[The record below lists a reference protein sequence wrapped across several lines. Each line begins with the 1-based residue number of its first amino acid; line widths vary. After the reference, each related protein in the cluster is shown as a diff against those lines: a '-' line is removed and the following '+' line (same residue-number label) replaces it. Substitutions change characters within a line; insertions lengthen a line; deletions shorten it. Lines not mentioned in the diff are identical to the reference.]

1 MTVDEFIP
9 WAMAQPT
16 GRYELV
22 RGEVVAMSPERS
34 RHRQVKATIFM
45 TLTAALQRREVAGVI
60 EPDGS
65 TVRISSDVA
74 FEPDALVYLGDRHPP
89 GSIEVPNPLIIVEV
103 LSEGTA
109 GVDTGRKF
117 SGYFSLPS
125 VVHYL
130 IVDADLNLITHH
142 RRTAAGAIESS
153 IIRSGVLRLD
163 PPGLDL
169 PLAEIFPPQ

>member
-1 MTVDEFIP
+1 
-9 WAMAQPT
+9 
-16 GRYELV
+16 
-22 RGEVVAMSPERS
+22 MSPERS
-34 RHRQVKATIFM
+34 RHRQIKATIFL
-45 TLTAALQRREVAGVI
+45 TLTAALQRCGIAGVI

-74 FEPDALVYLGDRHPP
+74 FEPDALVYLGDRHPA
-89 GSIEVPNPLIIVEV
+89 GSIEVPNPVIIVEV

-130 IVDADLNLITHH
+130 IVDADLNIITHH
-142 RRTAAGAIESS
+142 KRTVTGTIESS
-153 IIRSGVLRLD
+153 TITSGILRLD

-169 PLAEIFPPQ
+169 PLFDIFPTR